1 VIDDH
6 AVWSARLDEYLDGSG
21 DRAEIAAVE
30 AHLETCAAC
39 RDELRA
45 IEGLREGARG
55 LRREI
60 APSRDLWAGIAA
72 RIEEANAPAAPPAI
86 DIAERRRRPRIPWA
100 WLAAAAVIL
109 VVVSS
114 GATALLL
121 RGGGGATTAPL
132 ASSSANGAARPVGLA
147 AFASA
152 EVEYESA
159 VSSLEAELAA
169 RRDRLQPE
177 TIAAVEQNL
186 AIIDAAIA
194 EARAAL
200 AADPSSA
207 DLPLLLSGVY
217 LQKVELLRT
226 ALDLTART

>member
-1 VIDDH
+1 MIDEH
-6 AVWSARLDEYLDGSG
+6 AVWSARLDEYLDDAL
-21 DRAEIAAVE
+21 DRTELAEVK
-30 AHLETCAAC
+30 AHLESCTLCEN
-39 RDELRA
+39 ELR
-45 IEGLREGARG
+45 ELQGLRERARA
-55 LRREI
+55 LPREI
-60 APSRDLWAGIAA
+60 APSRDLWTGIAA
-72 RIEEANAPAAPPAI
+72 RIGNANAPAAPPVI
-86 DIAERRRRPRIPWA
+86 DIGGRRRRPLIPWA

-109 VVVSS
+109 VLVSS

-121 RGGGGATTAPL
+121 RGGRGAGPAAIASAP
-132 ASSSANGAARPVGLA
+132 ANGEARPVGLA

-152 EVEYESA
+152 EVEYEST
-159 VSSLEAELAA
+159 VSTLEAELAA

-217 LQKVELLRT
+217 RQKVELLRT

>member
-1 VIDDH
+1 VIDEH
-6 AVWSARLDEYLDGSG
+6 AVWSARLDEYLDGSLE
-21 DRAEIAAVE
+21 RVEAAEVR
-30 AHLETCAAC
+30 AHLESCAIC
-39 RDELRA
+39 GDELREL
-45 IEGLREGARG
+45 EGLRERARA
-55 LRREI
+55 LPREI

-72 RIEEANAPAAPPAI
+72 RIESGSTPATPPAVT
-86 DIAERRRRPRIPWA
+86 DIGGRRRRAVIPWG
-100 WLAAAAVIL
+100 WLAAAATIL

-121 RGGGGATTAPL
+121 RGERGAGPAAL
-132 ASSSANGAARPVGLA
+132 ASTSREARPVGLA

-152 EVEYESA
+152 EVEYERT
-159 VSSLEAELAA
+159 VSSLQAELAA

-207 DLPLLLSGVY
+207 DLPLLLSSVY

>member
-1 VIDDH
+1 MIDEH
-6 AVWSARLDEYLDGSG
+6 AVWSARLDDYLDESL
-21 DRAEIAAVE
+21 DRGGIAEVE
-30 AHLETCAAC
+30 AHLESCAAC
-39 RDELRA
+39 RAELRELEA
-45 IEGLREGARG
+45 LRDRARG
-55 LRREI
+55 LSREI

-72 RIEEANAPAAPPAI
+72 RIDEANAPAAPSVI
-86 DIAERRRRPRIPWA
+86 DIGGHRRRPLIPWG

-121 RGGGGATTAPL
+121 RDGRGAGPTPL
-132 ASSSANGAARPVGLA
+132 ASTPATDGGRPVGLA

-152 EVEYESA
+152 EVEYEYT
-159 VSSLEAELAA
+159 VSTLEAELAA

-200 AADPSSA
+200 AADPSSP

-217 LQKVELLRT
+217 LQKVELLRK
-226 ALDLTART
+226 AVDLTART